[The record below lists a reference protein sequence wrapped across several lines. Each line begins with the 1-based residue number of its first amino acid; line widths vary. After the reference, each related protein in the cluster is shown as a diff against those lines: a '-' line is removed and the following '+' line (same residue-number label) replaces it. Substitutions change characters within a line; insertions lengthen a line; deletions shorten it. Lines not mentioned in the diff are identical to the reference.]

1 MQVIVNDEDTVR
13 QTFLREITAFNL
25 LEEDSD
31 RSFAVAAT
39 SFETRRTPGRRILPL
54 PFYKAIAAG
63 NKTRF
68 NRA

>member
-1 MQVIVNDEDTVR
+1 M
-13 QTFLREITAFNL
+13 FLREITALNL

-31 RSFAVAAT
+31 RSFAVAAP
-39 SFETRRTPGRRILPL
+39 SFETRGTPSRRVLPL

-68 NRA
+68 DRA